1 MSKWRKF
8 FLGTMAA
15 CLIPMG
21 LVVMSLTSQVA
32 GNASSVPMGTVY
44 QAHQPCCQEIP
55 VGQWPASSAPVLT
68 TKTIP
73 PGTYNVVANVF
84 LVMQPSDAENC
95 WLTSANP
102 SDVINGTGGSTGNGA
117 TESGIGPSG
126 VYGNAVLTYTV
137 VVTAHHDTLTVN
149 CDSKAAPPIT
159 SYAAEVSLIATKIPA
174 INAI

>member
-1 MSKWRKF
+1 MSKWRKI
-8 FLGTMAA
+8 FLGGSAA
-15 CLIPMG
+15 CLIPVGM
-21 LVVMSLTSQVA
+21 LAMSLTSQA
-32 GNASSVPMGTVY
+32 PGSASSVPFGTVY
-44 QAHQPCCQEIP
+44 QAHLACCQTVP

-68 TKTIP
+68 TKTLP

-102 SDVINGTGGSTGNGA
+102 SDVINGTGGSAGNGA
-117 TESGIGPSG
+117 NDSGLGASG
-126 VYGNAVLTYTV
+126 VYANAIVTDTV
-137 VVTAHHDTLTVN
+137 VITAHHDTLTVN